1 MEKPLHSRCDPH
13 CLDAGLAKASG
24 VAGMASMV
32 HRFPRPMDGAE
43 ADADAGLVARAQSD
57 RAAFAD
63 LYLRHF
69 GGVYGYCL
77 RALGGAERAEDAA
90 QQVFEQALAALPR
103 YREAGRFRSWLYAIA
118 FRVIGRQVASDRRTL
133 PLDAEA
139 DLVDPAPSPEA
150 AALVAIERQ
159 ALRAAIA
166 RLPADQRRVVELRLA
181 GLSGR
186 EIAAELGRSHAAVRM
201 LQQRAID
208 RLGSDFAA
216 DRTPGGRRGP

>member
-1 MEKPLHSRCDPH
+1 MAAIVRPAPRMM
-13 CLDAGLAKASG
+13 DA
-24 VAGMASMV
+24 
-32 HRFPRPMDGAE
+32 PEAE
-43 ADADAGLVARAQSD
+43 ADAGMVARAQTD

-63 LYLRHF
+63 LYRRHF

-77 RALGGAERAEDAA
+77 RTLGGADRAEDAA

-118 FRVIGRQVASDRRTL
+118 FRVVGRQIAADRLTL

-139 DLVDPAPSPEA
+139 DLIDPALSPESQALA
-150 AALVAIERQ
+150 AVERR

-181 GLSGR
+181 GLTGC

-208 RLGSDFAA
+208 RLASDLAA
-216 DRTPGGRRGP
+216 DRTPGGRHGP